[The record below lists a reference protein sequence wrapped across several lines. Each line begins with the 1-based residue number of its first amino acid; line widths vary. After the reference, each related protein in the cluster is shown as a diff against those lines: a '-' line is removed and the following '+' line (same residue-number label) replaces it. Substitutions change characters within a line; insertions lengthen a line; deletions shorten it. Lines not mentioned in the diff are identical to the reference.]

1 MTLQAEE
8 KAKTEKSEM
17 SAQLDSEINALSTEL
32 QQTTD
37 AEAADQNFLA
47 DLTTQCAD
55 LGLYNTRQ
63 HEGHVS
69 SSENIHVVQ

>member
-1 MTLQAEE
+1 MPLQAEE
-8 KAKTEKSEM
+8 KAKSEKSEM
-17 SAQLDSEINALSTEL
+17 SAQLDSEINQLTTEE

-55 LGLYNTRQ
+55 LGSDSTRQ

-69 SSENIHVVQ
+69 SSENISVV